1 VILPTEIAHVSKGK
15 GGRFMK
21 DVALKWYVRG
31 LCAKERAL
39 ARMSRS
45 LKDKRGATV
54 VEYVVLAGFAAVL
67 GIAIV
72 RLFWGAYAAGGG
84 GIGQF
89 FYQIIEGDKGLTTIF
104 K

>member
-1 VILPTEIAHVSKGK
+1 VILPSEIARVSKEK

-45 LKDKRGATV
+45 LKDKSGATV
-54 VEYVVLAGFAAVL
+54 VEYVVLAAITVVV
-67 GIAIV
+67 GIGII
-72 RLFWGAYAAGGG
+72 RTFWGESDEQGLRKV
-84 GIGQF
+84 F
-89 FYQIIEGDKGLTTIF
+89 VQIIGRLTKQF
-104 K
+104 E